1 MNETYMNI
9 VLKAL
14 AETIQRL
21 QLDVDILRFDNERL
35 KAENKDLKMAMGAPI
50 PERRNND
57 A

>member
-35 KAENKDLKMAMGAPI
+35 KAENKDLKMAMEPI
-50 PERRNND
+50 KKEERNG
-57 A
+57 